1 MTDEATKLP
10 LESANIVNEN
20 ITKLGQLFPEI
31 MADGKIDFDKLREVL
46 GDSVDDG
53 QERYAF
59 TWPGKRDA
67 IRQSQTPS
75 TATLRPQKDKSV
87 DWDTTKNLYIEGD
100 NLEVLKLLQRSYH
113 GKVKMIYI
121 DPPYNTGND
130 FVYKDSFSDS
140 LDNYKQQTGQASSAN
155 PETDGR
161 YHSNWCNMMYPRLR
175 LARELLSE
183 DGVIFISI
191 DDHELHT
198 LRKIGEELFGEGCFV
213 ADISWQRTYSPRND
227 AQGIP
232 TEVEHILVWSKSP
245 NWNPNKLERS
255 VDMDNSYQSPDGDD
269 RLWASGDAAAPGAAT
284 HHGMVYAI
292 QHPITGEM
300 LYPSNGRHW
309 TFGQNEMLRIMR
321 EWSDY
326 KLKNIEDNAKRAE
339 ICGTTVD
346 KVSSDIKAIV
356 LAEPNEA
363 TFAEAQKRY
372 DNGKWPRLYFTS
384 KGKGGIRCKRYVDA
398 VGGRSATNYWP
409 YSECGHTDEAKKEI
423 KKLFDGQS
431 PFDTPKPTRLIRRM
445 LDIATDENSLVLDFF
460 SGSGT
465 TADAVMQANAKDGGK
480 RRCILVQLPEKTS
493 GNYTDLCS
501 VGEERI
507 RRAGQEIK
515 TEVEEANRQPELD
528 GEPKRVPDIGF
539 RVLSLDSSNI
549 QPESE
554 AQSGTWTADA
564 LYEDVIKEGR
574 SKEDVLFEVMLKW
587 GLDLSLPIE
596 PLKLD
601 SYTCWSVAKGE
612 LICCMD
618 EGLTVQVL
626 EQIAGLEDRPRRV
639 LILDSVLDDTLKL
652 NAESIFNRAAA
663 DGDEIELRTV

>member
-1 MTDEATKLP
+1 
-10 LESANIVNEN
+10 
-20 ITKLGQLFPEI
+20 
-31 MADGKIDFDKLREVL
+31 
-46 GDSVDDG
+46 
-53 QERYAF
+53 
-59 TWPGKRDA
+59 
-67 IRQSQTPS
+67 
-75 TATLRPQKDKSV
+75 
-87 DWDTTKNLYIEGD
+87 
-100 NLEVLKLLQRSYH
+100 
-113 GKVKMIYI
+113 
-121 DPPYNTGND
+121 
-130 FVYKDSFSDS
+130 
-140 LDNYKQQTGQASSAN
+140 
-155 PETDGR
+155 
-161 YHSNWCNMMYPRLR
+161 
-175 LARELLSE
+175 
-183 DGVIFISI
+183 
-191 DDHELHT
+191 
-198 LRKIGEELFGEGCFV
+198 
-213 ADISWQRTYSPRND
+213 
-227 AQGIP
+227 
-232 TEVEHILVWSKSP
+232 
-245 NWNPNKLERS
+245 
-255 VDMDNSYQSPDGDD
+255 
-269 RLWASGDAAAPGAAT
+269 
-284 HHGMVYAI
+284 
-292 QHPITGEM
+292 
-300 LYPSNGRHW
+300 
-309 TFGQNEMLRIMR
+309 
-321 EWSDY
+321 
-326 KLKNIEDNAKRAE
+326 
-339 ICGTTVD
+339 
-346 KVSSDIKAIV
+346 
-356 LAEPNEA
+356 
-363 TFAEAQKRY
+363 
-372 DNGKWPRLYFTS
+372 
-384 KGKGGIRCKRYVDA
+384 
-398 VGGRSATNYWP
+398 
-409 YSECGHTDEAKKEI
+409 
-423 KKLFDGQS
+423 
-431 PFDTPKPTRLIRRM
+431 M

-528 GEPKRVPDIGF
+528 GEPKRVPDTGF

-652 NAESIFNRAAA
+652 NAESIFSRAAA